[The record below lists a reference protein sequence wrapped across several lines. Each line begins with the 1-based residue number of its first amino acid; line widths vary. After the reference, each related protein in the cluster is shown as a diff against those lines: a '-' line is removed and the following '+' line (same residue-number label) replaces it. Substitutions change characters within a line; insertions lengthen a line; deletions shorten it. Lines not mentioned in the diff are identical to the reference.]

1 MAYEEIMNR
10 RQVLA
15 SILALCACSFPSF
28 AADAPWPAKPVR
40 IVVPFPPGG
49 STDVLARLLAQRL
62 GEKFGQAFI
71 VENRAGAAGNMGT
84 NVVATSA
91 PDGYIL
97 GIPTSGPLITNK
109 LIYKDMPFDAEKNL
123 TPVALIGE
131 IPLVFVVNPSVPAK
145 NLKEFIELARSN
157 PAKYSV
163 GNSGRGMTGHL
174 TVEFMKM
181 NNRLDLLSVSYKG
194 DAPAMTDLLGGTIHA
209 ISSPVTAF
217 ITNIQAGKLRGLAVT
232 SRVRS
237 PALPNVPTALEQ
249 GIDLE
254 ASIQYALVG
263 PAGLPRPIVDKLNAE
278 VNTIIES
285 AEGRAKLAE
294 FGAVPIRGTP
304 EQLGVLMKSEAA
316 KWKRVIEAAKVK
328 LD

>member
-1 MAYEEIMNR
+1 MNR

-15 SILALCACSFPSF
+15 SILALCACSSPSF
-28 AADAPWPAKPVR
+28 AADAPWPAKSVR

-49 STDVLARLLAQRL
+49 STDVVARQIAQRL
-62 GEKFGQAFI
+62 SDKIGHPFI
-71 VENRAGAAGNMGT
+71 VENRAGAAGNIGT
-84 NVVATSA
+84 NVVATSP
-91 PDGYIL
+91 PDGYTL
-97 GIPTSGPLITNK
+97 GLTTSGPLITNK
-109 LIYKDMPFDAEKNL
+109 LIYKNMPFDGEKDL

-163 GNSGRGMTGHL
+163 GNSGRGMIGHL
-174 TVEFMKM
+174 TVEFVKL
-181 NNRLDLLSVSYKG
+181 NNHLDLLSVSYKG
-194 DAPAMTDLLGGTIHA
+194 DAPAMTDLLGGTIQA

-232 SRVRS
+232 SKSRS
-237 PALPNVPTALEQ
+237 PGLPNVPTAIEQ

-263 PAGLPRPIVDKLNAE
+263 PAGLPRAIVDKLNAE
-278 VNTIIES
+278 VNLIIDS

-294 FGAVPIRGTP
+294 FGAFPRRGTP
-304 EQLGVLMKSEAA
+304 EELGAHMRSEAA
-316 KWKRVIEAAKVK
+316 KWKQVIEAANVK

>member
-1 MAYEEIMNR
+1 MNR

-15 SILALCACSFPSF
+15 SILALCACSSPSF
-28 AADAPWPAKPVR
+28 AADPPWPAKSVH

-49 STDVLARLLAQRL
+49 STDVVARQIAQRL
-62 GEKFGQAFI
+62 SEKLGQPFV

-84 NVVATSA
+84 NVVVTSP
-91 PDGYIL
+91 PDGYTL
-97 GIPTSGPLITNK
+97 GLTTSGPLITNK

-123 TPVALIGE
+123 TPVALIGD

-163 GNSGRGMTGHL
+163 GNSGRGMMGNL
-174 TVEFMKM
+174 TVELMKL

-194 DAPAMTDLLGGTIHA
+194 DAPAMIDLLGGTIHA
-209 ISSPVTAF
+209 ICSPVTAF

-232 SRVRS
+232 SKVRS
-237 PALPNVPTALEQ
+237 PGLPNVPTTVEQ

-263 PAGLPRPIVDKLNAE
+263 PAGLPRAIVDKLNAE
-278 VNTIIES
+278 VNIIIDS

-294 FGAVPIRGTP
+294 FGGVPMRGTP
-304 EQLGVLMKSEAA
+304 EQLGAFMRSEAA
-316 KWKRVIEAAKVK
+316 KWKQVIEAANVK

>member
-1 MAYEEIMNR
+1 MNR

-15 SILALCACSFPSF
+15 SILALCACSSPSF
-28 AADAPWPAKPVR
+28 AADPPWPAKSVR

-49 STDVLARLLAQRL
+49 STDVVARLLAQRL
-62 GEKFGQAFI
+62 SEKFGQAFI
-71 VENRAGAAGNMGT
+71 VENRAGAAGNIGT

-91 PDGYIL
+91 PDGYTL
-97 GIPTSGPLITNK
+97 GLPTSGPLITNK

-123 TPVALIGE
+123 TSVALIGE

-163 GNSGRGMTGHL
+163 GNSGRGMIGHL
-174 TVEFMKM
+174 TVEFMKLSSH
-181 NNRLDLLSVSYKG
+181 LDLLSVSYKG

-232 SRVRS
+232 SKVRS
-237 PALPNVPTALEQ
+237 PGLPNVPTALEQ

-263 PAGLPRPIVDKLNAE
+263 PAGLPRAIVDKLNAE
-278 VNTIIES
+278 VNIIIDS

-294 FGAVPIRGTP
+294 FGAVPSRGTP
-304 EQLGVLMKSEAA
+304 EELGALMRSETT
-316 KWKRVIEAAKVK
+316 KWKQVIDAANVK

>member
-1 MAYEEIMNR
+1 MNR

-15 SILALCACSFPSF
+15 SILALCACSSPSF
-28 AADAPWPAKPVR
+28 AADPPWPAKSVR

-49 STDVLARLLAQRL
+49 STDVVARLIAQRL
-62 GEKFGQAFI
+62 SEKLGQPFI
-71 VENRAGAAGNMGT
+71 VENRAGAAGNIGT
-84 NVVATSA
+84 NIAATSP
-91 PDGYIL
+91 PDGYTL
-97 GIPTSGPLITNK
+97 ALTTSGPLITNK
-109 LIYKDMPFDAEKNL
+109 LIYKDMPYDGEKNL

-163 GNSGRGMTGHL
+163 GNSGRGMIGHL
-174 TVEFMKM
+174 TVEFMKL
-181 NNRLDLLSVSYKG
+181 NSQLELLSVSYKG

-232 SRVRS
+232 SKVRS
-237 PALPNVPTALEQ
+237 PALPNVPTAVEQ

-263 PAGLPRPIVDKLNAE
+263 PAGLPRAIVDKLNAE
-278 VNTIIES
+278 VNLIIDS

-294 FGAVPIRGTP
+294 FGAVPSRGTP
-304 EQLGVLMKSEAA
+304 EELAALMRSEAA
-316 KWKRVIEAAKVK
+316 KWKQVIEAASVK